1 MTASSDVPVR
11 STATRRLAYV
21 DTLRGFAALWVFL
34 LHIHGYW
41 LDNVRP
47 PTLTADGLLVRVMG
61 FGGAGVDIFIVLS
74 GFCLTLPLLRGGTM
88 RSLDARRFFRRR
100 AYRLL
105 PAYYAAVI
113 LVMALELVPALQE
126 HLVGRPLNGF
136 DVITHLT
143 LTFPLFGSTMGSVN
157 GSLWSISLEATLY
170 LGFPLLLLIHRRW
183 GMRRALLTTFGVALV
198 WAAFTVWWVAQ
209 PHPLGFL
216 PDPGKLFPARWFQ
229 FALGMWAATLVVSA
243 QPSRGSIVR
252 DPRSRRALVALPVAL
267 VVGAIGYAAGWG
279 PVSALGFGAVA
290 VCLLLVLAHVPGRVF
305 ARGPLRWLTALG
317 VISYSFYL
325 LHQPVLLLTST
336 VARPEWGIG
345 ATMLVALAVAGT
357 ATVLLAAVFYHFIE
371 KPFLIRGSMRSV
383 VVDVPADTRPFGGPS
398 DALVGSERAHHEEP
412 RHDGRADGEDDAD
425 DAVGRGVA
433 VDLDDDRR
441 ADTDGED
448 AEGVGRE
455 LRAQLD
461 NLR

>member
-1 MTASSDVPVR
+1 MAATSDAPVR

-21 DTLRGFAALWVFL
+21 DTLRGLAALWVFL

-74 GFCLTLPLLRGGTM
+74 GFCLTLPLMRGGSM
-88 RSLDARRFFRRR
+88 RSLDPRRFFRRR

-105 PAYYAAVI
+105 PAYYAAVA
-113 LVMALELVPALQE
+113 LVMALELVPALRE
-126 HLVGRPLNGF
+126 RLVSRPLTGV

-143 LTFPLFGSTMGSVN
+143 LTFPLFGETLGSVN

-183 GMRRALLTTFGVALV
+183 RMRGALLTTLAVALV
-198 WAAFTVWWVAQ
+198 WAVFTAWWVTQ
-209 PHPLGFL
+209 PHPMGFL

-229 FALGMWAATLVVSA
+229 FALGMWAATLVA
-243 QPSRGSIVR
+243 GRAPGALGR
-252 DPRSRRALVALPVAL
+252 DHRSRTACLVLPLAVA
-267 VVGAIGYAAGWG
+267 VGAAGYAAGWG
-279 PVSALGFGAVA
+279 PVSALGFGVTA
-290 VCLLLVLAHVPGRVF
+290 VCLLVALAHVPSWVF
-305 ARGPLRWLTALG
+305 ERGPLRWLTALG

-325 LHQPVLLLTST
+325 LHQPVLLLTSGL
-336 VARPEWGIG
+336 ADPAQWGIG
-345 ATMLVALAVAGT
+345 VTTLIALAVAGT

-371 KPFLIRGSMRSV
+371 KPFLVRGSMRSV
-383 VVDVPADTRPFGGPS
+383 VR
-398 DALVGSERAHHEEP
+398 DAPGQPDPPEELRSQGAQHEEP
-412 RHDGRADGEDDAD
+412 RHDRSTDGQDDAD
-425 DAVGRGVA
+425 DAVGRRVT

-441 ADTDGED
+441 ADAGGED
-448 AEGVGRE
+448 AERVGGE

-461 NLR
+461 DLR

>member
-1 MTASSDVPVR
+1 MTASSDPQVR

-47 PTLTADGLLVRVMG
+47 PTLTVDGLLVRVMG

-74 GFCLTLPLLRGGTM
+74 GFCLTLPLTRGGTM
-88 RSLDARRFFRRR
+88 RSLDPRRFFRRR

-126 HLVGRPLNGF
+126 RLVAEPLTGF

-143 LTFPLFGSTMGSVN
+143 LTFPLFGETLGSVN

-183 GMRRALLTTFGVALV
+183 GMRGALLTTFAVALI
-198 WAAFTVWWVAQ
+198 WAAFTLWWVAQ

-229 FALGMWAATLVVSA
+229 FALGMWAATLVTS
-243 QPSRGSIVR
+243 PSRA
-252 DPRSRRALVALPVAL
+252 RATKAWIALPVA
-267 VVGAIGYAAGWG
+267 VAVGATGYAAGWG
-279 PVSALGFGAVA
+279 VVSALGFGVVA
-290 VCLLLVLAHVPGRVF
+290 VCLLVALAQVRSAVF
-305 ARGPLRWLTALG
+305 ETGPLRWLTALG

-325 LHQPVLLLTST
+325 LDQPVLLLTSGL
-336 VARPEWGIG
+336 ADPAQWGIVG
-345 ATMLVALAVAGT
+345 TAAIALAVAGT

-371 KPFLIRGSMRSV
+371 KPFLVRGSMRSV
-383 VVDVPADTRPFGGPS
+383 VR
-398 DALVGSERAHHEEP
+398 
-412 RHDGRADGEDDAD
+412 
-425 DAVGRGVA
+425 
-433 VDLDDDRR
+433 
-441 ADTDGED
+441 ED
-448 AEGVGRE
+448 APRPVR
-455 LRAQLD
+455 R
-461 NLR
+461 

>member
-1 MTASSDVPVR
+1 MTASSDPSVH

-47 PTLTADGLLVRVMG
+47 PALTADGLLVRVMG

-74 GFCLTLPLLRGGTM
+74 GFCLTLPLLRGGSM

-105 PAYYAAVI
+105 PAYYAAVV

-126 HLVGRPLNGF
+126 RLVARPLTGV
-136 DVITHLT
+136 DVVTHLT
-143 LTFPLFGSTMGSVN
+143 LTFPFFSETLGSVN

-183 GMRRALLTTFGVALV
+183 RMRGALLTTLAVACI
-198 WAAFTVWWVAQ
+198 WALFAAWWGTQ
-209 PHPLGFL
+209 PHPMGFL

-229 FALGMWAATLVVSA
+229 FALGMWAATLVASA
-243 QPSRGSIVR
+243 SPAPRSMVR
-252 DPRSRRALVALPVAL
+252 DRSSRTAWLVLPLATAVG
-267 VVGAIGYAAGWG
+267 VVGYAAGWG
-279 PVSALGFGAVA
+279 AVSALGFGVTA
-290 VCLLLVLAHVPGRVF
+290 VCLLVAFAHVPSRIF
-305 ARGPLRWLTALG
+305 ERGPLRWLTALG

-325 LHQPVLLLTST
+325 LHQPVLLLTSGL
-336 VARPEWGIG
+336 ADPDQWGIG
-345 ATMLVALAVAGT
+345 VTTAVALAVAGST
-357 ATVLLAAVFYHFIE
+357 TVLLASVFYHFIE
-371 KPFLIRGSMRSV
+371 KPFLVRGSMRSV
-383 VVDVPADTRPFGGPS
+383 VRDAAGVTPPAHG
-398 DALVGSERAHHEEP
+398 DARSERSKDEEP
-412 RHDGRADGEDDAD
+412 RHDRGSDGEADAD
-425 DAVGRGVA
+425 DAVGRRVA

-441 ADTDGED
+441 GDADGED
-448 AEGVGRE
+448 AERVGRE

-461 NLR
+461 DLR